1 MNSRVRSSVPW
12 DLFAYK
18 WGQPVKPA
26 KQRALRVACALIA
39 ACALVGRFEGSA
51 QTGTTLVATGS
62 SLPEPLYLAWSEEYH
77 KLHADVQLRYL
88 PQGTV
93 ESATGILA
101 GTGDF
106 GGGDAPI
113 PDKLRDEG
121 TAQIQE
127 LPSVLIGIVVVYN
140 LPGATGELRLSG
152 PLLAD
157 IYLGKLRA
165 WNEPEIANL
174 NPEMNLPSVPV
185 KVIHRT
191 DGKGSNYI
199 FSDYLAKVSPE
210 FLAKAGRGVSPKW
223 PAGEAIGRTEDLLE
237 KVRNTPGA
245 IGYTELNW
253 AEKFGLRTARI
264 RNAAGE
270 FVKPSAKSIAEAA
283 VALASKMGEDFRVSL
298 VNAPGK
304 ESYPISSYTWLYV
317 PILAKD
323 PQRGRAVA
331 DFLKW
336 IYTGGQEV
344 AQRMG
349 YAPLPPS
356 VLARVRPKAALIR

>member
-1 MNSRVRSSVPW
+1 M
-12 DLFAYK
+12 
-18 WGQPVKPA
+18 KPD
-26 KQRALRVACALIA
+26 KQKAARIVCALLV
-39 ACALVGRFEGSA
+39 ALAFIGHFEGSA

-62 SLPEPLYLAWSEEYH
+62 SMPEPLYLAWAEEYH
-77 KLHADVQLRYL
+77 KLHADMQLRYL
-88 PQGTV
+88 PQGTA
-93 ESATGILA
+93 ESANGILA

-113 PDKLRDEG
+113 SEKLRNEG
-121 TAQIQE
+121 TAQLLE
-127 LPSVLIGIVVVYN
+127 LPAVLIGIVVVYN
-140 LPGATGELRLSG
+140 LPGATGELHLSG

-157 IYLGKLRA
+157 IYLGKLHA
-165 WNEPEIANL
+165 WNEPEFAKL
-174 NPEMNLPSVPV
+174 NPDMNLPSVAV
-185 KVIHRT
+185 KVYHRT

-210 FLAKAGRGVSPKW
+210 FLTKAGRGVSPKW
-223 PAGEAIGRTEDLLE
+223 PAGEGVGRTEDLLE
-237 KVRNTPGA
+237 KVRKTPGA

-317 PILAKD
+317 PVLAKD

-331 DFLKW
+331 DFLRW
-336 IYTGGQEV
+336 VYTAGQEI
-344 AQRMG
+344 AKQKG